1 MPDGQ
6 TAPHSAGMSRR
17 KSLRQNST
25 GGEPITFASTKM
37 RLHVV
42 AAALAGLALRAFFIL
57 RFPVTDSGDAPFYIE
72 LAWNWLKHHV
82 YGFPVHGVL
91 TPVDMRVPGYPA
103 FVAALFAL
111 AGRSPR
117 AVMFAQALV
126 DLATC
131 FGIALIAARIAPA
144 AYRRRAFLAAL
155 WLAALCP
162 FTANYTAVVITESVV
177 IFLTA
182 LAILILLGT
191 EVGVGQT
198 ANAGTISSRW
208 FLAGLIVGFGTLVR
222 PETPLVLFAAGL
234 VLLAKWRR
242 PRDWKRLLRANV
254 LMAAGLV
261 LPLLPWAARNWT
273 TLHEVQFLAP
283 RHGEAPGEIAPLGFI
298 KWTNTWLW
306 KFGDVYLT
314 HWKLDSD
321 SINIDDLPASAFDS
335 PQERAR
341 VAQVLDEYNK
351 KDELTPAIDA
361 QFGEIGRERTTHDPL
376 RTYAKI
382 PFLRCFTLWFSP
394 RIELLPVSGDLWPV
408 GDAWEN
414 DRTDFL
420 TTLTM
425 VVANAFYVGLALA
438 GLWAGRRRP
447 WCFFLVLFIVLRTV
461 FFAYAVETPEPR
473 YVLECFP
480 ALIALGAQ
488 IFARGVSS
496 LRAAPDELSHGKFAE
511 SVP

>member
-1 MPDGQ
+1 MQ
-6 TAPHSAGMSRR
+6 
-17 KSLRQNST
+17 QNST

-37 RLHVV
+37 RLHVL

-57 RFPVTDSGDAPFYIE
+57 QFPVTDSGDAPFYIQ

-82 YGFPVHGVL
+82 YGFPVHGAL

-103 FVAALFAL
+103 FVAAVFAF
-111 AGRSPR
+111 AGQSPR

-131 FGIALIAARIAPA
+131 FLIAFIAARIAPA
-144 AYRRRAFLAAL
+144 AHRRRAFLAAL
-155 WLAALCP
+155 WLAVLCP
-162 FTANYTAVVITESVV
+162 FTANYTAVVITETVV

-191 EVGVGQT
+191 EVGVGET
-198 ANAGTISSRW
+198 RESGFLSSRW

-234 VLLAKWRR
+234 VLLAKWWRR
-242 PRDWKRLLRANV
+242 RDWRRLLRANA
-254 LMAAGLV
+254 LMAVGLV

-283 RHGEAPGEIAPLGFI
+283 RHGETPGEIAPLGFI

-321 SINIDDLPASAFDS
+321 SINMDDLPASAFDS

-341 VAQVLDEYNK
+341 VAQLLDEYNK
-351 KDELTPAIDA
+351 KDDLTPAIDA
-361 QFGEIGRERTTHDPL
+361 QFGKIGRERTARDPL
-376 RTYAKI
+376 RTYVKI
-382 PFLRCFTLWFSP
+382 PFLRCLTLWFSP
-394 RIELLPVSGDLWPV
+394 RIELLPVSGDLWPA

-425 VVANAFYVGLALA
+425 VVANAFCVALGLA
-438 GLWAGRRRP
+438 GLWIVRRRP
-447 WCFFLVLFIVLRTV
+447 WCFFLVLFIVVRTV
-461 FFAYAVETPEPR
+461 FFAFAVETPEPR

-480 ALIALGAQ
+480 ALIALAAQ
-488 IFARGVSS
+488 VFTRGVSS
-496 LRAAPDELSHGKFAE
+496 LRAAPDELSRGKFAE
-511 SVP
+511 SAP